1 MKRVWLILLATLG
14 CIAVA
19 QAQRVVIGER
29 VPELKADT
37 WLGGVPPSAAPLTY
51 FEFFYSP
58 GKGALESV
66 GHLEELSNKLG
77 SKLHVIVL
85 TREPEATVTR
95 LLGEKVSPLLVV
107 ALGAERDFGNFGV
120 SYIPFGVLVDARNRA
135 LWMGNTR
142 TLTVETIEQS
152 LP

>member
-1 MKRVWLILLATLG
+1 MKKIGLILLAILG
-14 CIAVA
+14 CIAA
-19 QAQRVVIGER
+19 AHAQRVVIGER

-37 WLGGVPPSAAPLTY
+37 WLGGVRPSPAPLTY
-51 FEFFYSP
+51 IEFFYSP
-58 GKGALESV
+58 GRGVMESV

-77 SKLHVIVL
+77 SKLHVVVL
-85 TREPEATVTR
+85 TREREDTVAR
-95 LLGEKVSPLLVV
+95 LLGGKVSPLFVV
-107 ALGAERDFGNFGV
+107 ALGADRDFGNFGV

-142 TLTVETIEQS
+142 TLTQELIEQS

>member
-14 CIAVA
+14 CIAAA

-37 WLGGVPPSAAPLTY
+37 WLGG
-51 FEFFYSP
+51 
-58 GKGALESV
+58 
-66 GHLEELSNKLG
+66 
-77 SKLHVIVL
+77 
-85 TREPEATVTR
+85 EPEATVTR